1 VSSPRLM
8 RLALAFRPFVFG
20 SAIVIGVWQ
29 IIVWAQFKPTSEVP
43 SPGMVFEALQGL
55 WSDGVLL
62 PSMWN
67 SLHRGVLGFFLSIAI
82 ATPLGLLV
90 AMVGP
95 VRSFVRPVLSALQQ
109 LPSVSWVPISI
120 VLFGTTST
128 TVYAII
134 LLGAVPSIA
143 NSLVS
148 GIDLIPPGQMRA
160 ARMLGLRGFTV
171 VRRVVLPAAMPGYLT
186 GLEQGWAFAWRSL
199 MAAELIA
206 TTGDLGSGLGNILT
220 TGRNES
226 NMSLMLAGVAL
237 VLACGLLVEKAG
249 FSPLRRRI
257 LASRGLAVA

>member
-1 VSSPRLM
+1 MSRL
-8 RLALAFRPFVFG
+8 RSFAAAAKPFAFGMGAVVIVWQ
-20 SAIVIGVWQ
+20 AIVWSKV
-29 IIVWAQFKPTSEVP
+29 KPTSQIP
-43 SPGMVFEALQGL
+43 SPAMVADALGGL

-62 PSMWN
+62 SSVWN
-67 SLHRGVLGFFLSIAI
+67 SLHRGVLGFFMSILI
-82 ATPLGLLV
+82 ATPLGLAV
-90 AMVGP
+90 AMVRG

-148 GIDLIPPGQMRA
+148 GVDLIPPTQWRA
-160 ARMLGLRGFTV
+160 ASMLGLGGLRS

-206 TTGDLGSGLGNILT
+206 STGDLGSGLGNILT
-220 TGRNES
+220 VGRNS
-226 NMSLMLAGVAL
+226 QDMSLMLAGVAL

-249 FSPLRRRI
+249 FSPLRRRV
-257 LASRGLAVA
+257 LSSRGLAVV

>member
-1 VSSPRLM
+1 MFRL
-8 RLALAFRPFVFG
+8 RSLAATTKPFVFG
-20 SAIVIGVWQ
+20 VGAV
-29 IIVWAQFKPTSEVP
+29 IIVWQVIVWAKLKPTSEIP
-43 SPGMVFEALQGL
+43 SPAMVSDALGGL

-62 PSMWN
+62 SSMWS
-67 SLHRGVLGFFLSIAI
+67 SLHRGVLGFLMSVLI

-90 AMVGP
+90 AMIRP
-95 VRSFVRPVLSALQQ
+95 VRAFVRPVLSALQQ

-148 GIDLIPPGQMRA
+148 GVDLIPPTQLRA
-160 ARMLGLRGFTV
+160 AKMLGLGGLRN

-206 TTGDLGSGLGNILT
+206 STGDLGSGLGNILT
-220 TGRNES
+220 EGRNS
-226 NMSLMLAGVAL
+226 QNMSLMLAGVAL

-249 FSPLRRRI
+249 FSPLRRRVL
-257 LASRGLAVA
+257 LARGLAVA

>member
-1 VSSPRLM
+1 MSVSRVASVLKP
-8 RLALAFRPFVFG
+8 ALCG
-20 SAIVIGVWQ
+20 SAVVLLLWQ
-29 IIVWAQFKPTSEVP
+29 IIVWLQLKPTSEVP
-43 SPGMVFEALQGL
+43 SPAMVAEALGGL

-67 SLHRGVLGFFLSIAI
+67 SLHRGVLGFFFSITI

-90 AMVGP
+90 AMVP
-95 VRSFVRPVLSALQQ
+95 SVRAFVRPVLSALQQ

-148 GIDLIPPGQMRA
+148 GVDLIPPTQLRA
-160 ARMLGLRGFTV
+160 ARMLGLRGPRV

-186 GLEQGWAFAWRSL
+186 GLEQGWAFSWRSL

-206 TTGDLGSGLGNILT
+206 TTGELGSGLGNILT
-220 TGRNES
+220 EGRNS
-226 NMSLMLAGVAL
+226 QNMSLMLAGVAL

-249 FSPLRRRI
+249 FSPLRSRI
-257 LASRGLAVA
+257 LSARGLAVA

>member
-1 VSSPRLM
+1 MLASKLRALG
-8 RLALAFRPFVFG
+8 LALKPFVFG
-20 SAIVIGVWQ
+20 SAIVLAVWQ
-29 IIVWAQFKPTSEVP
+29 IIVWAEIKPTSEIP
-43 SPGMVFEALQGL
+43 TPAMVGEALGSL
-55 WSDGVLL
+55 WADGVLL
-62 PSMWN
+62 SSMWN
-67 SLHRGVLGFFLSIAI
+67 SLHRGVLGFLMSILI

-90 AMVGP
+90 AMAKP
-95 VRSFVRPVLSALQQ
+95 VRSFLRPVLSALQQ

-148 GIDLIPPGQMRA
+148 GVDLIPPTQLRA
-160 ARMLGLRGFTV
+160 ARMLGLRGVRV
-171 VRRVVLPAAMPGYLT
+171 VRRVILPAAMPGYLT

-220 TGRNES
+220 EGRNS
-226 NMSLMLAGVAL
+226 QNMSLMLAGVAL

-257 LASRGLAVA
+257 LASRGLATT

>member
-1 VSSPRLM
+1 MPRL
-8 RLALAFRPFVFG
+8 RALGGAAKPFVFG
-20 SAIVIGVWQ
+20 TAGVLAVWQ
-29 IIVWAQFKPTSEVP
+29 LIVWAEVKPTSEVP
-43 SPGMVFEALQGL
+43 SPAMVAEALGGL

-62 PSMWN
+62 SSMWN
-67 SLHRGVLGFFLSIAI
+67 SLHRGVFGFLLSIAI

-90 AMVGP
+90 AMVRP

-128 TVYAII
+128 TLYAII

-148 GIDLIPPGQMRA
+148 GVDLIPPTQLRA
-160 ARMLGLRGFTV
+160 AKMLGLRGIRQ
-171 VRRVVLPAAMPGYLT
+171 VRRVLLPAAMPGYLT

-220 TGRNES
+220 EGRNS
-226 NMSLMLAGVAL
+226 QNMSLMLAGVAL
-237 VLACGLLVEKAG
+237 VLACGLLVEKVG

-257 LASRGLAVA
+257 LSARGLAVA